1 MLAVRRAIATHS
13 AARGFLPRHTILII
27 AILAALLTQACA
39 TAAVAPSI
47 GTPVITDQ
55 QARITIPALWAGTR
69 ADGTA
74 VGGVE
79 PAEIVVST
87 SGEGRAYKV
96 NLANIEAQGAGPAWR
111 AATGTASAFATLF
124 VGADPATVTYD
135 FTVTGPIDGP
145 SAGGVLTVGIIAAF
159 RGQPLAPHTTMTG
172 TITADGTIGPVGG
185 VLTKIES
192 AAREGYTTVVL
203 PRALDPNGWATGNEF
218 TALAKSLDVTLVPVD
233 TISDA
238 YAAMTGGVI
247 EDAKLLAGTALPE
260 PIAKASRGVTEAIVR
275 RLATETHD
283 FATSVDG
290 PSIAFALS
298 TLDDARSAM
307 AAGRW
312 PRAYG
317 TSVFA
322 LIRLHRARGAM
333 EVEQALRTSD
343 LNTVKKD
350 VGSSATQALAQARA
364 AIVRDGQTPVQGL
377 TQSFALPTALAWA
390 SFAEATLAGLLA
402 ELPKVN
408 SSEAL
413 IEMGRSIEESRLGLE
428 VMLPDAITVLSA
440 VATQPG
446 SSPVEVAARLVEY
459 SDFLL
464 QAGQSAETYLAD
476 VLGARLETNG
486 QFQNGGYI
494 AGAVAAREILEASAR
509 VEPSAALSYS
519 QETSRYSMALTYYW
533 LVSHAMA
540 SVQAYRVFPSGGVD
554 EVDALL
560 QGTMNAAID
569 DTWSFITSASNQA
582 RSSGVDLGSAQW
594 SADWGREQALASRDT
609 KFATESG
616 WIAQGELWF
625 DAVQVSAVGAVL
637 TPARI
642 GPKP

>member
-1 MLAVRRAIATHS
+1 LTL
-13 AARGFLPRHTILII
+13 AARRHRGSRHAILFV
-27 AILAALLTQACA
+27 ALLAAL
-39 TAAVAPSI
+39 VAPGCAAPVSSPHI
-47 GTPVITDQ
+47 GTPVITNQ
-55 QARITIPALWAGTR
+55 QASITVPALWAGRTS
-69 ADGTA
+69 DGNP

-87 SGEGRAYKV
+87 SSEERTYRV
-96 NLANIEAQGAGPAWR
+96 NLANIEAKGAGPAWR
-111 AATGTASAFATLF
+111 AATSMASAFATLF

-159 RGQPLAPHTTMTG
+159 RGQSLAPNTTMTG

-203 PRALDPNGWATGNEF
+203 PRALDPDGWATGNEF
-218 TALAKSLDVTLVPVD
+218 TALAKSLDVTLIPVD

-247 EDAKLLAGTALPE
+247 EDVKLLAGTPLPE
-260 PIAKASRGVTEAIVR
+260 PIAEAARGVTESIVR

-283 FATSVDG
+283 LAKSVDG

-298 TLDDARSAM
+298 TLDGARTDM

-312 PRAYG
+312 SRAYG

-322 LIRLHRARGAM
+322 LIRLHRARGAT

-350 VGSSATQALAQARA
+350 VGLSATEALAQARA
-364 AIVRDGQTPVQGL
+364 AIVRGGQTPVRGL

-402 ELPKVN
+402 ELPNAN
-408 SSEAL
+408 SSETL
-413 IEMGRSIEESRLGLE
+413 IEMGRSIEESRLGLD

-440 VATQPG
+440 IATQPG
-446 SSPVEVAARLVEY
+446 STSAVVAAQLDEY
-459 SDFLL
+459 SDFLI

-476 VLGARLETNG
+476 VLGARLEMNG

-494 AGAVAAREILEASAR
+494 AGAVAAREILDAR
-509 VEPSAALSYS
+509 PKVEPGAALSYP
-519 QETSRYSMALTYYW
+519 QEASRFSMALTYYW

-540 SVQAYRVFPSGGVD
+540 SVQAYRVFPSDGVD

-569 DTWSFITSASNQA
+569 DTWSFITSASSQA
-582 RSSGVDLGSAQW
+582 RGSGVDLGSAQW

-637 TPARI
+637 KPARI
-642 GPKP
+642 GSAP